1 MKLVGSN
8 ICTVARKK
16 PLLNRKIFQ
25 SVVPLYFG
33 TALFLYTR
41 RLRTV
46 IIKVS
51 IFFEVVTKGS
61 VLLKFYRKFPGYF
74 NGWTIC
80 SFIIVMLILLPNI
93 SIIISFFTE
102 KTANWQHIQEFILP
116 TLLKN
121 TSIII
126 IFTGGLSI
134 LIGTSLAWLVSAYD
148 FPLKRFL
155 NWALILPLAIPP
167 YIAAYTYNGILN
179 YTGIIQSTL
188 RNQFGIQ
195 VKQAYFDIMTLP
207 GTIFIFTLFLYPYV
221 YMITRAFLANQSA
234 SLIENARILG
244 SNSFEIFFKVVLPI
258 SRGAII
264 GGVSLVLLEVLNDYG
279 VVQYFGVPTFS
290 TAIFQ
295 TWFGMSDLNAAIK
308 LSATL
313 MLIVFIILILE
324 RILRGRKKYSY
335 ASPKIR
341 PLSPIRLNGWRAF
354 LVSSYPL
361 IILALGFIIP
371 FLQLVQWMLLT
382 FEKIA
387 DPVFLNLIYNSIL
400 VAFIGSLMIVTFAVI
415 IANFAR
421 IHESLLSNFSARVII
436 LGYSI
441 PGAVIAVGIITVF
454 INTDEF
460 LFTFYESLGM
470 EPMLYLSTSLFMLIS
485 AYVIRFLAV
494 GFNAIESGF
503 DKIGNKY
510 TEASRT
516 LGWGVTRTFFKVD
529 LRLIKGAILSG
540 FILSFI
546 EILKELPLTLILR
559 PFNFDTLSTKAFQ
572 YASDEQIH
580 EASLASIIIVVVSG
594 VAIYIFHH
602 LLEKE

>member
-1 MKLVGSN
+1 MKL
-8 ICTVARKK
+8 
-16 PLLNRKIFQ
+16 
-25 SVVPLYFG
+25 
-33 TALFLYTR
+33 
-41 RLRTV
+41 
-46 IIKVS
+46 
-51 IFFEVVTKGS
+51 
-61 VLLKFYRKFPGYF
+61 YRKFPDYL
-74 NGWTIC
+74 NLWTFF
-80 SFIIVMLILLPNI
+80 SFIIVLLVLLPNL

-102 KTANWQHIQEFILP
+102 KTDNWQHIQEFILP

-126 IFTGGLSI
+126 IFTGIFSI
-134 LIGTSLAWLVSAYD
+134 LIGTSLAWLVSAFD
-148 FPLKRFL
+148 FPLKRFFK
-155 NWALILPLAIPP
+155 WALILPLAIPP
-167 YIAAYTYNGILN
+167 YIAAYTYNGMLN
-179 YTGIIQSTL
+179 YTGVVQSTL
-188 RNQFGIQ
+188 RNHLNIE
-195 VKQAYFDIMTLP
+195 VNQAYFDMMTLP
-207 GTIFIFTLFLYPYV
+207 GAIFIFTLFLYPYV

-234 SLIENARILG
+234 SLVENARLLG
-244 SNSFEIFFKVVLPI
+244 SNSFEVFFKVVLPI

-313 MLIVFIILILE
+313 MFIVFFILIFE
-324 RILRGRKKYSY
+324 RVLRGKKKYSY
-335 ASPKIR
+335 SSPKVR
-341 PLSPIRLNGWRAF
+341 PLKPIQLTGVRAWLACSYLFVIF
-354 LVSSYPL
+354 L
-361 IILALGFIIP
+361 LGFIIP
-371 FLQLVQWMLLT
+371 FAQLFNWMLLT
-382 FEKIA
+382 FNKIA
-387 DPVFLNLIYNSIL
+387 DPIFISLISNSL
-400 VAFIGSLMIVTFAVI
+400 FVASIGALMIVIFAVI
-415 IANFAR
+415 IANFSR
-421 IHESLLSNFSARVII
+421 LHKSFLSKASARVII

-454 INTDEF
+454 IKIDNL
-460 LFTFYESLGM
+460 LFTFYEAIGK

-494 GFNAIESGF
+494 GFNSVESGF

-516 LGWGVTRTFFKVD
+516 LGLGVTKTFFKVD
-529 LRLIKGAILSG
+529 LRLIKGALFSG
-540 FILSFI
+540 FVLSFI

-580 EASLASIIIVVVSG
+580 EASLPSIVIVIVSG
-594 VAIYIFHH
+594 IAIYIFHQ
-602 LLEKE
+602 LLEKEQH

>member
-1 MKLVGSN
+1 MPN
-8 ICTVARKK
+8 
-16 PLLNRKIFQ
+16 
-25 SVVPLYFG
+25 
-33 TALFLYTR
+33 
-41 RLRTV
+41 
-46 IIKVS
+46 VS
-51 IFFEVVTKGS
+51 I
-61 VLLKFYRKFPGYF
+61 LL
-74 NGWTIC
+74 
-80 SFIIVMLILLPNI
+80 
-93 SIIISFFTE
+93 SFFTE
-102 KTANWQHIQEFILP
+102 KTTNWQHIQEYILP

-126 IFTGGLSI
+126 VFTGVLSI

-148 FPLKRFL
+148 FPLKRFFK
-155 NWALILPLAIPP
+155 WALILPLAIPP
-167 YIAAYTYNGILN
+167 YIAAYTYNGMLN

-188 RNQFGIQ
+188 RNHFNIQ

-207 GTIFIFTLFLYPYV
+207 GAIFIFTLFLYPYV

-234 SLIENARILG
+234 SLVENARLLG
-244 SNSFEIFFKVVLPI
+244 SNSFEVFFKVVLPI

-313 MLIVFIILILE
+313 MFIVFLILILE

-335 ASPKIR
+335 ASPKVR
-341 PLSPIRLNGWRAF
+341 PLTPIQLTGVRAWTAF
-354 LVSSYPL
+354 TYLL
-361 IILALGFIIP
+361 IIFMLGFIVP
-371 FLQLVQWMLLT
+371 FTQLFSWMVLT
-382 FEKIA
+382 FNKIA
-387 DPVFLNLIYNSIL
+387 DPIFITLVSNSLI
-400 VAFIGSLMIVTFAVI
+400 VATIGSLMIVVFAVI

-421 IHESLLSNFSARVII
+421 MHKSVLSKLSARVII

-454 INTDEF
+454 IKTDQL
-460 LFTFYESLGM
+460 LFSFYEAIGK
-470 EPMLYLSTSLFMLIS
+470 EPILYLSTSLFMLIS

-510 TEASRT
+510 SEASRT
-516 LGWGVTRTFFKVD
+516 LGHGVTKTFFKVD
-529 LRLIKGAILSG
+529 LRLIKGAIFSG

-580 EASLASIIIVVVSG
+580 EASLASIVIVIVSG
-594 VAIYIFHH
+594 IAIYIFHH
-602 LLEKE
+602 FLEREPQ

>member
-1 MKLVGSN
+1 M
-8 ICTVARKK
+8 
-16 PLLNRKIFQ
+16 KIF
-25 SVVPLYFG
+25 
-33 TALFLYTR
+33 
-41 RLRTV
+41 RT
-46 IIKVS
+46 
-51 IFFEVVTKGS
+51 
-61 VLLKFYRKFPGYF
+61 LPGYL
-74 NGWTIC
+74 NIWTIC
-80 SFIIVMLILLPNI
+80 SVIIVILVLLPNV
-93 SIIISFFTE
+93 SILISFFTE

-126 IFTGGLSI
+126 FFTGVLSI
-134 LIGTSLAWLVSAYD
+134 LIGTSLAWIVSAYD
-148 FPLKRFL
+148 FPMKRFFK
-155 NWALILPLAIPP
+155 WALILPLAIPP

-179 YTGIIQSTL
+179 YTGVIQSTL
-188 RNQFGIQ
+188 RNEFNIE
-195 VKQAYFDIMTLP
+195 VNQAYFDIMTLP
-207 GTIFIFTLFLYPYV
+207 GAIFIFTLFLYPYV

-234 SLIENARILG
+234 SLVENARLLG
-244 SNSFEIFFKVVLPI
+244 SNPFEIFFKVVLPI

-313 MLIVFIILILE
+313 MFIVFIILILE

-335 ASPKIR
+335 SSPKVR
-341 PLSPIRLNGWRAF
+341 PLSPIRLSGSRAWIVFSYF
-354 LVSSYPL
+354 LFIFV
-361 IILALGFIIP
+361 LGFIIP
-371 FLQLVQWMLLT
+371 FTQLFSWMLLT
-382 FEKIA
+382 YEKIA
-387 DPVFLNLIYNSIL
+387 DPIFISLIFNSLL
-400 VAFIGSLMIVTFAVI
+400 VASIGSFMIVLFAVI

-421 IHESLLSNFSARVII
+421 MHNSILSKLAARSVI

-454 INTDEF
+454 IGTDNL
-460 LFTFYESLGM
+460 LFSFYEAIGK
-470 EPMLYLSTSLFMLIS
+470 EPMLYLSTSLFMLVS

-516 LGWGVTRTFFKVD
+516 LGLGVTKTFFKVD
-529 LRLIKGAILSG
+529 VRLIKGAILSG

-580 EASLASIIIVVVSG
+580 EASLASIVIVIVSG
-594 VAIYIFHH
+594 IAIYIFHH
-602 LLEKE
+602 LLEKEPH